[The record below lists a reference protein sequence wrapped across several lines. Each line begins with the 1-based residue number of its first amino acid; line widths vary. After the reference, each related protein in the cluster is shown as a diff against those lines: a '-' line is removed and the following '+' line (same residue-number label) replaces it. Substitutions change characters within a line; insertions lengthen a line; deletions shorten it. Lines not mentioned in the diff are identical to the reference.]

1 MAIPPTERA
10 LLSVVV
16 PCFDEEAVVPETH
29 RRIAAVLDEVPGL
42 GLEFVYV
49 DDGSRD
55 ATLEYL
61 REIQSNDS
69 RVRVIALSRNFGHQI
84 AVSAG
89 LAEAGGDA
97 VAVIDA
103 DLQDPPEALL
113 RMLEHWCDGADV
125 VYGVRSAREGE
136 TALKRWTASAFYRLL
151 GRLADV
157 SIPLDTGDFRL
168 MDRRAVDVLLAMPER
183 DRFVRGMVAW
193 IGFRQEPVRYR
204 RAARAAG
211 ETKYP
216 VGKMLRLAA
225 DSILSFSLVPLRLAI
240 WLGFLAAGL
249 ALLGIV
255 YAFVV
260 RLATDAWVPGWALT
274 FIGIVFLGGIQ
285 LLLIGVLGEYIGRIY
300 GEVKRRPLYLVKER
314 IGFPQEDEAP
324 STGAGDVVKRKEFS
338 TAGDFVDNILKKNC
352 YHEDGRVNVE
362 ALVSLARENGKTP
375 KEYSNPGMYRMNIG
389 NMLRPVARRRHGL
402 MVNDKFVKAP
412 PEFTGGHEKTEN
424 PDGSP
429 IGGKDA
435 S

>member
-1 MAIPPTERA
+1 MTAEMAIPPTERA

-29 RRIAAVLDEVPGL
+29 RRLAAVLGEVPDL

-55 ATLEYL
+55 ATLESL
-61 REIQSNDS
+61 RQIQNGDS

-103 DLQDPPEALL
+103 DLQDPPEVLL
-113 RMLEHWCDGADV
+113 RMLEHWRDGADV

-274 FIGIVFLGGIQ
+274 FIGIVFLGGVQ

-314 IGFPQEDEAP
+314 IGFPSAATRPPRRGGRRTDNE
-324 STGAGDVVKRKEFS
+324 TG
-338 TAGDFVDNILKKNC
+338 
-352 YHEDGRVNVE
+352 
-362 ALVSLARENGKTP
+362 
-375 KEYSNPGMYRMNIG
+375 
-389 NMLRPVARRRHGL
+389 
-402 MVNDKFVKAP
+402 
-412 PEFTGGHEKTEN
+412 
-424 PDGSP
+424 
-429 IGGKDA
+429 
-435 S
+435 